1 MKKPLGTASIS
12 CECRECQQVDCVS
25 GLGFG
30 GSLTSIKM
38 SLWSKTPRRIFARV
52 MPHMMTR
59 APTMKPWD
67 HASRVSFA
75 GSDGFVCSATPVSAI
90 STAWVMLV
98 CPGCG
103 RRKRRNKHPAD
114 VQSRRQSR
122 QGFYASA
129 GRCMQLHGSLG
140 RTQTDPKAGDSPTL
154 ELVACPYLPNTS

>member
-90 STAWVMLV
+90 STALGDACLPWMWKEKATQQAS
-98 CPGCG
+98 C
-103 RRKRRNKHPAD
+103 RRA
-114 VQSRRQSR
+114 VEE
-122 QGFYASA
+122 
-129 GRCMQLHGSLG
+129 
-140 RTQTDPKAGDSPTL
+140 TVKAGVLCVGRPLHAAAWKPWKDTDGSQ
-154 ELVACPYLPNTS
+154 SGG